1 MKQKSEKKE
10 RKAEDKSLYKYVC
23 QYCGKL
29 CKNESTLLLHCL
41 SEHRENLPDI
51 ANELANKI
59 TKPVKINQ
67 SSENMKEDKL
77 AGDEKSLE
85 QNLKTDEEL
94 GKVTANV
101 KIKLNEAKEGGDEMA
116 EVGQGNVHP
125 AQLDALK
132 TELNSTIKELKFDLE
147 RTNEALKSLK
157 EEKLPKEVEERV
169 NSLVNPL
176 KDSIT
181 GQLTEVNKLT
191 TELSEQFKSLQQA
204 LDADL
209 KQKLEVSKKEAE
221 EAKKEAEQVKQKLEQ
236 LPSEE
241 KIKELVDACILDPNS
256 AACKRL
262 DALEKATR
270 QESDLEKSVHSTAAE
285 LLACP
290 TCGPAVTKRIM
301 AALSKAG
308 KDGIANEVIKAM
320 SEAGYE
326 TGITPKEEKPSQA
339 ESSGNPGTKEK
350 PSEEQRF

>member
-1 MKQKSEKKE
+1 MKEKSQKKE
-10 RKAEDKSLYKYVC
+10 RKAEDKSLYKYIC
-23 QYCGKL
+23 QYCGKFF
-29 CKNESTLLLHCL
+29 KNESTLLMHCL
-41 SEHRENLPDI
+41 SEHRENLPEI
-51 ANELANKI
+51 ANQLANKA

-67 SSENMKEDKL
+67 TSQNIKEDT
-77 AGDEKSLE
+77 APTDEQGLQ
-85 QNLKTDEEL
+85 QNLKIQSEPFNGLAKNNGTE
-94 GKVTANV
+94 V
-101 KIKLNEAKEGGDEMA
+101 KQLKEGGDEMA

-157 EEKLPKEVEERV
+157 DEKLPKEVEERV

-181 GQLTEVNKLT
+181 GQLSEVNKLT

-221 EAKKEAEQVKQKLEQ
+221 EAKKEAEEVKQKLEQ

-270 QESDLEKSVHSTAAE
+270 QESDLEKSDHSTAAE

-290 TCGPAVTKRIM
+290 TCGPAVTRRIM

-326 TGITPKEEKPSQA
+326 TGIKLEEKKTAPV
-339 ESSGNPGTKEK
+339 EPLVKNEPEEK
-350 PSEEQRF
+350 KQGF